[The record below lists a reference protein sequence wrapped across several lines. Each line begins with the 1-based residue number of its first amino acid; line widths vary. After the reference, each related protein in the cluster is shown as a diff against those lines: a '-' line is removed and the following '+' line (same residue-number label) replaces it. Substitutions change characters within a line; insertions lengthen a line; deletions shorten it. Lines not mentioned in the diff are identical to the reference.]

1 MGFISSLGN
10 DNIPV
15 LFLLIGAV
23 MLGWLFFG
31 DAIQAAI

>member
-10 DNIPV
+10 DNIPL
-15 LFLLIGAV
+15 LFILIGAV